1 MKKKNFFAL
10 VSGTASILLFGI
22 GMCMCMLPAWN
33 LFRAGVVFGAA
44 GVVWLLLTWM
54 IYRKLSGKKPIALN
68 GALLL
73 RALYGCFSV
82 LVLGIGMCMCMLWG
96 MLLPGIGIGILGLL
110 GMAAAYPLYRN
121 ITRKRREKLAPE
133 ILRLT
138 QELLK

>member
-1 MKKKNFFAL
+1 MKKKNYFAL
-10 VSGTASILLFGI
+10 VSGTAGILLFGI

-33 LFRAGVVFGAA
+33 SFRAGVVFGAA

-96 MLLPGIGIGILGLL
+96 MLLPGILIGIVGILL
-110 GMAAAYPLYRN
+110 LLLLIPLCRGFV
-121 ITRKRREKLAPE
+121 KEEAGHA
-133 ILRLT
+133 
-138 QELLK
+138 QH

>member
-1 MKKKNFFAL
+1 MKKKNYFAL
-10 VSGTASILLFGI
+10 VSGTAGILLFGI

-96 MLLPGIGIGILGLL
+96 MLLPGILIGIVGILL
-110 GMAAAYPLYRN
+110 LLLLIPLCRGFV
-121 ITRKRREKLAPE
+121 KEEAGHE
-133 ILRLT
+133 
-138 QELLK
+138 QH